1 MPTIQITDNDLM
13 LIRSYILGEASKE
26 DLGEV
31 IDKLEYIK
39 TSIDY
44 RTEFM
49 DKMEKLNNKYVE
61 DHKEDK

>member
-1 MPTIQITDNDLM
+1 MPQIQITDNDLM

>member
-1 MPTIQITDNDLM
+1 MLTIQITDNDLM

-61 DHKEDK
+61 DHKEEK

>member
-49 DKMEKLNNKYVE
+49 DKMEKLNNQYVE
-61 DHKEDK
+61 EHKEEK

>member
-1 MPTIQITDNDLM
+1 MITIQITDNDLM

-61 DHKEDK
+61 DHKEEK

>member
-13 LIRSYILGEASKE
+13 LIRSYILGETSKE

-61 DHKEDK
+61 EHKEEK

>member
-13 LIRSYILGEASKE
+13 LIRSYILGETSKE

-49 DKMEKLNNKYVE
+49 DKMEKLN
-61 DHKEDK
+61 